1 MQPTLSPAENDP
13 HDALEVAP
21 DVVMVARAEE
31 ELSRLAREAK
41 NRPATRL
48 GQPKTAPS
56 MTAPSMTP
64 PSVTPPSASAPPTG
78 QSPASRID
86 AVVAALE
93 VPAVDTSFRAAR
105 TEEGPSMA
113 RRLGRGL
120 AALLLAVCI
129 GAAAVTW
136 RASGEMIKQA
146 IADWAPQFATK
157 SSSPADASSQ
167 AAQDATSTPDA
178 QQSAAA
184 APAAAQ
190 DNATPTA
197 AASAAP
203 SATASAAPGATVSDQ
218 TQLIQSMSRDL
229 ASLGQEV
236 ALLKA
241 SVAELKASNEQLA
254 KVSEQNQK
262 KTSGLAARA
271 AVPPARKPV
280 TTFRPT
286 QASVAPMPPPAPY
299 PPSQGPAPYPSS
311 QGAYPP
317 PAGAPYP
324 PPGAAP
330 YPPQTASVPPQAPG
344 QSSDDPDIPP
354 RPPMPVR

>member
-13 HDALEVAP
+13 HDALEIAP

-41 NRPATRL
+41 NRPATKL

-56 MTAPSMTP
+56 MTAPSMTT
-64 PSVTPPSASAPPTG
+64 PSVIAPPTG

-113 RRLGRGL
+113 RRLGRG
-120 AALLLAVCI
+120 AAGVLLAVCI

-157 SSSPADASSQ
+157 SPLPADGNSS

-190 DNATPTA
+190 DSATPTA

-203 SATASAAPGATVSDQ
+203 SATASAAPGAAASDQ

-241 SVAELKASNEQLA
+241 SLAELKASNEQMSHDMA
-254 KVSEQNQK
+254 KVSEQK
-262 KTSGLAARA
+262 KISSLAARA
-271 AVPPARKPV
+271 AAPARKPV
-280 TTFRPT
+280 ASYRPT
-286 QASVAPMPPPAPY
+286 QASAAPMPPPAPY

-317 PAGAPYP
+317 PAAAPYP

-330 YPPQTASVPPQAPG
+330 YPPQTASMPPPQAPG
-344 QSSDDPDIPP
+344 QSSGDPDIP

>member
-41 NRPATRL
+41 NRPAARP

-56 MTAPSMTP
+56 MLA
-64 PSVTPPSASAPPTG
+64 APTG

-105 TEEGPSMA
+105 TDEGPSMA
-113 RRLGRGL
+113 RRVGRGL

-129 GAAAVTW
+129 GGAAVAW
-136 RASGEMIKQA
+136 RASGEVVKQA
-146 IADWAPQFATK
+146 IADWVPQFATK
-157 SSSPADASSQ
+157 SPPPADATPS
-167 AAQDATSTPDA
+167 AAQDATSTPDT

-184 APAAAQ
+184 VAAAAQ
-190 DNATPTA
+190 DNAAPA
-197 AASAAP
+197 ATGSAAP
-203 SATASAAPGATVSDQ
+203 SATASAAPGATASDQ

-241 SVAELKASNEQLA
+241 SVAELKASNEQMSHDMA

-262 KTSGLAARA
+262 LRTSSLAARA
-271 AVPPARKPV
+271 AAPARKPV

-286 QASVAPMPPPAPY
+286 QASAAPMPPPAPY
-299 PPSQGPAPYPSS
+299 PPSQGQGPAPSPSS

-317 PAGAPYP
+317 PGAGAPYP

-330 YPPQTASVPPQAPG
+330 YPPQTASMPPPQATG
-344 QSSDDPDIPP
+344 QSSGDGDIP